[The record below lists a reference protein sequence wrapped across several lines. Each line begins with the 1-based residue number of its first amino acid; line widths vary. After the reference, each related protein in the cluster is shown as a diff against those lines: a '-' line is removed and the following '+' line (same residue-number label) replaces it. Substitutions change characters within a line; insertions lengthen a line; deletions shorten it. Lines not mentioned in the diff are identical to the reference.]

1 MADWREVVRQHL
13 TGLALDA
20 AEREDV
26 CAELAAHLEESY
38 EGFCKQGLLEKEAAR
53 RALEQVSDWQDLQRR
68 ILNAKRR
75 GHPMKKR
82 TTQLWAPGFLTLTLS
97 MIFLAVLQK
106 LGFQPRIVW
115 SGSAGSGSTEVLLYV
130 PWLLSLPFF
139 GALGAYVS
147 SRSGGSRGTVLLASV
162 FPVLAL
168 TAAFLL
174 MFPIGMIVERI
185 TGNHVDFSI
194 VATAL
199 LKNGIGW
206 LLLPGASLLA
216 GGVLAQFLFSR
227 RLDSRRTAGS

>member
-1 MADWREVVRQHL
+1 MADWRELVRQRL
-13 TGLALDA
+13 SGLALDA
-20 AEREDV
+20 AEKEEV
-26 CAELAAHLEESY
+26 QLELAAHLEESY

-82 TTQLWAPGFLTLTLS
+82 THQLWIPGFLTLTLS

-106 LGFQPRIVW
+106 LGFQPRI
-115 SGSAGSGSTEVLLYV
+115 AGSGPNAVLLYV

-147 SRSGGSRGTVLLASV
+147 SRAGGSRGTVLLASV

-174 MFPIGMIVERI
+174 MFPIGLTVERI

-199 LKNGIGW
+199 LEDGIGW
-206 LLLPGASLLA
+206 ILVPGSALLA
-216 GGVLAQFLFSR
+216 GGLAANLLFSPR
-227 RLDSRRTAGS
+227 SSSQNTAIG